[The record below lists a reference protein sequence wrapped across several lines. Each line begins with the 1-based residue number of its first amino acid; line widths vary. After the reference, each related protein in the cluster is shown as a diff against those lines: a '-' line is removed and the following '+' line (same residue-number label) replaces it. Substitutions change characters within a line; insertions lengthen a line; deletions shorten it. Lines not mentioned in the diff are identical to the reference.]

1 MTKPFSIVRVNSRV
15 SAQNWFQEFNQAL
28 PSSVSSYLK
37 VEMQKWQESFRPRF
51 QDRIFQKI
59 WILKVFLEIE
69 SNEIRKL
76 GWANARLSKDDK
88 DPQSASLYKLPPM
101 KTGFNRFLPIP
112 LIMSNTR
119 QNIPSLIDHVFYL
132 CLCLYLYLCQR
143 MTLILSLKL
152 FINSNLNAIVLI
164 I

>member
-1 MTKPFSIVRVNSRV
+1 MTKPLSIVRVNSRV
-15 SAQNWFQEFNQAL
+15 SAQNWFQELNQGL

-101 KTGFNRFLPIP
+101 KTGFNKFLPIP

-119 QNIPSLIDHVFYL
+119 QNIHSLIDQVFYL
-132 CLCLYLYLCQR
+132 CLCQR
-143 MTLILSLKL
+143 MTLILRLKL
-152 FINSNLNAIVLI
+152 FISSNLNAIVLI

>member
-1 MTKPFSIVRVNSRV
+1 MTKPLSIVRVNSRV

-101 KTGFNRFLPIP
+101 KTGVNKFLLIP
-112 LIMSNTR
+112 LIMANTR
-119 QNIPSLIDHVFYL
+119 QKILLAWVIKCFIFVFIFIFIFVKGWQRSLVCNFL
-132 CLCLYLYLCQR
+132 
-143 MTLILSLKL
+143 
-152 FINSNLNAIVLI
+152 
-164 I
+164 

>member
-1 MTKPFSIVRVNSRV
+1 MTKPFSIVRINSRV
-15 SAQNWFQEFNQAL
+15 SAQNSFQEFNQAL

-101 KTGFNRFLPIP
+101 KTGFNKFLPIP

-119 QNIPSLIDHVFYL
+119 RNILSLIDQVFYL
-132 CLCLYLYLCQR
+132 CLCLYLCQR
-143 MTLILSLKL
+143 MTLIIRLKL
-152 FINSNLNAIVLI
+152 SINSNLNAIVLI

>member
-37 VEMQKWQESFRPRF
+37 VEMQKWQESLRPRF

-101 KTGFNRFLPIP
+101 KTGFNKFLPIP
-112 LIMSNTR
+112 LIMLNTR
-119 QNIPSLIDHVFYL
+119 QKNIPSLIDQVFYL
-132 CLCLYLYLCQR
+132 CLYLCQR
-143 MTLILSLKL
+143 MTKILSLPI
-152 FINSNLNAIVLI
+152 FIYSNRRKQV
-164 I
+164 

>member
-1 MTKPFSIVRVNSRV
+1 MTKPSSIVRVNNEV

-101 KTGFNRFLPIP
+101 KTGFNKFLPIP

-119 QNIPSLIDHVFYL
+119 QKIFLAWDIKCFIFVFIFIFIFVKGWQRSLV
-132 CLCLYLYLCQR
+132 CN
-143 MTLILSLKL
+143 
-152 FINSNLNAIVLI
+152 FI
-164 I
+164 

>member
-1 MTKPFSIVRVNSRV
+1 MTKPLSIVRVNSRV
-15 SAQNWFQEFNQAL
+15 SAQNWFQELNQGL

-88 DPQSASLYKLPPM
+88 DPQSASLYKLP
-101 KTGFNRFLPIP
+101 
-112 LIMSNTR
+112 LIIINFF
-119 QNIPSLIDHVFYL
+119 PFPK
-132 CLCLYLYLCQR
+132 LCQTPDKKKHSFPDR
-143 MTLILSLKL
+143 SSVLSMSLSSSLSLSKYD
-152 FINSNLNAIVLI
+152 IDP
-164 I
+164 

>member
-1 MTKPFSIVRVNSRV
+1 MTKPLSIVRVNSRV
-15 SAQNWFQEFNQAL
+15 SAQNWFQELNQGL

-101 KTGFNRFLPIP
+101 KTGFNKFLPIP

-119 QNIPSLIDHVFYL
+119 QNIPSLIDQVFYL
-132 CLCLYLYLCQR
+132 CLCQR
-143 MTLILSLKL
+143 MTLILRLKL
-152 FINSNLNAIVLI
+152 FISSNLNAIVLI